1 MPVPGNIGLQIHF
14 VPPRLEH
21 RKRIILVF
29 VIPEPRAVGQPRKH
43 QLPSRA
49 IGFRGAVALLRFDDE
64 RVSGTRAKDVREVLI
79 AFIFSKLCDLDGLAG
94 PADEL
99 VRGLLLLLRR
109 WT

>member
-43 QLPSRA
+43 QLPAGTVS
-49 IGFRGAVALLRFDDE
+49 FRGAVTLLRFDDE
-64 RVSGTRAKDVREVLI
+64 RVPGTGAKDIREVLI
-79 AFIFSKLCDLDGLAG
+79 TFILSKLCDLDGLAG

-99 VRGLLLLLRR
+99 VRGLLLLLQG